1 VTQQLQKQGVDVTG
15 LEIENG
21 SGLARD
27 TAVSANGLT
36 TMMQEAWNSPVMPEF
51 LSSLALLGNDG
62 TMRNR
67 LKSPE
72 TRLRA
77 HMKTGA
83 LRDVRAAAGYV
94 LGKSGKRYIM
104 VSMVN
109 HNEAYRARA
118 FENEVIAWLIKN

>member
-1 VTQQLQKQGVDVTG
+1 
-15 LEIENG
+15 
-21 SGLARD
+21 
-27 TAVSANGLT
+27 
-36 TMMQEAWNSPVMPEF
+36 MPEY

-67 LKSPE
+67 LKSPQ

-94 LGKSGKRYIM
+94 LGNSGKRYIM

-109 HNEAYRARA
+109 DDQAYRARE
-118 FENEVIAWLIKN
+118 FENAVIAWLIKN